1 MSDGIVVKSGSSKVT
16 EIVPS
21 GTHIGRC
28 YSMIHIGTVE
38 WEYNGEKK
46 YSNKVRLTFEL
57 PHEVRDFGGENKP
70 MVISKEYTISLHEK
84 SNLRRDLEMWRGASF
99 TPKELHRFDLT
110 NLLEQPC
117 NITVVHKTSK
127 SGNEF
132 AMIGGLGKLTKG
144 VDCPVQFNPTF
155 VFNYSD
161 KFDQIWL
168 DEQPTWIQEQ
178 IKSTEE
184 YESKMNQFKFAD
196 NSDDNL
202 PF

>member
-99 TPKELHRFDLT
+99 TPKELNRFDLT